1 MNNKENLQK
10 EIEALQNQFL
20 NEFKTKV
27 GELIKDFNKKE
38 EQNNKPKLFCESI
51 KENEKYYYI
60 DLCNGLLDID
70 FTTNYAGSTYDKN
83 LISQYNCYKTEE
95 EAQKFLN
102 HFILTSK
109 IIQTR
114 DLLNGDWKPDW
125 NDGNE
130 KKYFIFMSNDRI
142 EYDWYYNNKKSF
154 LYFKSEEIREQ
165 FRSLITDQEII
176 EYLSF

>member
-1 MNNKENLQK
+1 METKCCSRC
-10 EIEALQNQFL
+10 
-20 NEFKTKV
+20 NEY
-27 GELIKDFNKKE
+27 KDFNKKE
-38 EQNNKPKLFCESI
+38 EQDNKPKLFCESI
-51 KENEKYYYI
+51 KENDKYYYI
-60 DLCNGLLDID
+60 DVSGGL
-70 FTTNYAGSTYDKN
+70 FETNYTSNNITSNYDKN

-114 DLLNGDWKPDW
+114 DLLNEDWKPNW
-125 NDGNE
+125 NNGNE
-130 KKYFIFMSNDRI
+130 RKYFIYISEKKI
-142 EYDWYYNNKKSF
+142 STDWFFGRCFNP

-176 EYLSF
+176 EFLSF